1 MTTQVSID
9 CHTVAVNTPLP
20 PGALAERLAE
30 VYLVLG
36 PVYRKVARIVERDQP
51 IMGMSV
57 GVRAVLDQ
65 LRREGELTVP
75 QMARAQ
81 DLSRQ
86 FVQRMV
92 NDAVEAGFVALTEN
106 PAHRRSSLV
115 RLTADGRDAIDA
127 VASRERRL
135 MGRVGG
141 DLTTEQLDATLHV
154 LTHMLAALDQIER
167 APERDRPYGF
177 VVKTITGR
185 PTR

>member
-1 MTTQVSID
+1 MTR
-9 CHTVAVNTPLP
+9 PLDAD
-20 PGALAERLAE
+20 ALTERLAE
-30 VYLVLG
+30 VYVALG
-36 PVYRKVARIVERDQP
+36 PVYRKAARIVERDQP
-51 IMGMSV
+51 VMGMSV

-92 NDAVEAGFVALTEN
+92 NDAGQAGFVELIAN

-115 RLTADGRDAIDA
+115 RLTPEGRHAIEA
-127 VASRERRL
+127 VAARERRL

-141 DLTTEQLDATLHV
+141 DITESQLDATLHV
-154 LTHMLAALDQIER
+154 LTHMLAALHEIEQH
-167 APERDRPYGF
+167 PDP
-177 VVKTITGR
+177 
-185 PTR
+185 